1 MVTAATALK
10 DSALRTLHS
19 QHLFLPTAAL
29 VLLGEV
35 ALTSLIV
42 LKVPYTEIDYSTY
55 LQQAALFAQKG
66 VRDYFQITGDSG
78 PCVYPAGHLYLYS
91 LFSLFTSSIFQ
102 AQVVFAVIYVVN
114 LGIVIALYYH
124 AKAPTVLLPFLALSK
139 RLHSIY
145 ALRLFNDP
153 LAISFLYISLLLLIR
168 QRWTAAVIT
177 FSAALSIKMNIL
189 LFLPALAVVLFR
201 ALGFNRSLLLAV
213 AFFAF
218 QVLVSL
224 PFTLPSPTTRSH
236 YLQQAFDLSRV
247 FLYKWTVNW
256 RFVPESVFLSK
267 DFARSLLLIHIGLLA
282 SFALYLWTGLSKLG
296 PSWVTSR
303 WNGPLQSVAPI
314 SAVTKAQ
321 SPSQRRQLESK
332 FAPSADYI
340 LSTFFTANLIGI
352 ICSRSLHYQFYSWYA
367 HQIPFLL
374 WRAQLPIVV
383 KILLPITIE
392 LAWNTFPS
400 TSASSALLLV
410 SHVIL
415 LGGLAAAHAG
425 DALQDEAQLQAN
437 AGIQPTALSSRASTS
452 LGSSKQNEP
461 ASSSSIG
468 LPQGGSSRS
477 KKAAKE
483 NGGSSKTQI

>member
-102 AQVVFAVIYVVN
+102 AQVVFGVIYVVN

-124 AKAPTVLLPFLALSK
+124 AKAPTALLPFLALSK

-332 FAPSADYI
+332 FAPSADSCITSSIPGTLTRFPSYYGEHNFQS
-340 LSTFFTANLIGI
+340 LST
-352 ICSRSLHYQFYSWYA
+352 
-367 HQIPFLL
+367 
-374 WRAQLPIVV
+374 
-383 KILLPITIE
+383 
-392 LAWNTFPS
+392 
-400 TSASSALLLV
+400 LLLV

-425 DALQDEAQLQAN
+425 DALQDEAQFQAN

-452 LGSSKQNEP
+452 LGSSKKNEP